1 MADNVA
7 ITAGSGTNI
16 ATDEVTTTGE
26 HVQLFKLAIS
36 ADGSRTLIPGDASN
50 GLLVDVSRVTGQVQI
65 GDGTNAVSV
74 DNSQSDAE
82 GNGANSLHVS
92 SRNYLYNG
100 TTWDRARGSIA
111 NGLLVDVSRIQGSLP
126 AGSNTI
132 GFVGITDGSNSL
144 VVDTAHNDGESTTEN
159 HVDTASKLMG
169 YNGTTWDR
177 LRSSIANGLQVDVT
191 RIASALPAGSNLIG
205 TVGISDGTNPV
216 VVDTSASDNESAG
229 TASLVVN
236 SRLKLFNG
244 TGWDRVRGDIT
255 NGIDVD
261 VTRVQGTV
269 VIGDGTNPVSIDTS
283 GTDAE
288 GNVNQL
294 HVQGRGYIFN
304 GSTWD
309 RQRGFS
315 TVNKTAQYTAA
326 QTGAALWTPAAGRAV
341 VVTAL
346 QIQAGGTTAGAVQVW
361 FGGAADTTYT
371 RGTDAAVF
379 DGEFAP
385 SATNKPGIF
394 VTLPT
399 PVRGTADFVLRVTSS
414 AAINPLTV
422 NAWGYEV

>member
-1 MADNVA
+1 MADNVP
-7 ITAGSGTNI
+7 ITAGSGTDV
-16 ATDEVTTTGE
+16 ATDQVTGTGE
-26 HVQLFKLAIS
+26 HVQLFKLAVS
-36 ADGSRTLIPGDASN
+36 ADGSRTLVTADSN
-50 GLLVDVSRVTGQVQI
+50 GLLVNVSQLPV
-65 GDGTNAVSV
+65 
-74 DNSQSDAE
+74 
-82 GNGANSLHVS
+82 
-92 SRNYLYNG
+92 
-100 TTWDRARGSIA
+100 
-111 NGLLVDVSRIQGSLP
+111 LP

-144 VVDTAHNDGESTTEN
+144 VVDTVHNDGESNTEN
-159 HVDTASKLMG
+159 HIDVSAKLMG

-177 LRSSIANGLQVDVT
+177 IRGTAANGLQVDVS
-191 RIASALPAGSNLIG
+191 RIVDALPAGTNMIG
-205 TVGISDGTNPV
+205 KVDLSDGTNDAV
-216 VVDTSASDNESAG
+216 IDVTGADAESAS
-229 TASLVVN
+229 TASLVTAARMKV
-236 SRLKLFNG
+236 FNG
-244 TGWDRVRGDIT
+244 TTWDRVRGDIT

-261 VTRVQGTV
+261 VTRVSGQV

-315 TVNKTAQYTAA
+315 TVNKTAQYTTA

-361 FGGAADTTYT
+361 FGGSADTTYT